1 MTAIVKP
8 LPQSRAIV
16 LLGLIVLTA
25 CRPAPA
31 GSPAVPATATPI
43 LTTSMSTTLSSAT
56 NLADSSTP
64 AELPPSPTPSPTPQ
78 PARPT
83 PTMIPW
89 ERNVSSM
96 GRLSVAEGWAV
107 VGDRLLWTDDAGA
120 SWSDITP
127 AGLSNCPPPDVCSI
141 ASAAVFFDPTHARMV
156 VLRFQEQDPRM
167 TLSLMDTLNGGSSW
181 SLSVVDELGADPL
194 CPGPGCLRDVDLEF
208 LDERN
213 GWLWAHAPLG
223 MQNEQ
228 FYLYRTRDGGQSW
241 TELAK
246 YDDSGTGGPGY
257 VPRMP
262 ILHQIAFIDASSGW
276 ATGGWRW
283 DTDSFVVSRDGG
295 RSWQSVILDTPER
308 YANMEL
314 AYHDP
319 VFFSRVSGMLPAR
332 LNGPEGRGQVLAFYT
347 TGDAGGS
354 WQLTATL
361 EDSELERFCCDDR
374 IPWSAIDESTW
385 FVAVGEAKQYL
396 TRDRGQSWEV
406 IAGAGLNGLELSE
419 VQFVTEA
426 EGWAR
431 GRSCAQGVG
440 CVSPLFGT
448 HDGGRTWTHIIPGS

>member
-1 MTAIVKP
+1 VTAIVKP
-8 LPQSRAIV
+8 LPQSLAIV
-16 LLGLIVLTA
+16 LLSLVVFSA

-31 GSPAVPATATPI
+31 GVPAVSATAAPI
-43 LTTSMSTTLSSAT
+43 LATRVPITLPSAT
-56 NLADSSTP
+56 ISADEPTP
-64 AELPPSPTPSPTPQ
+64 TPLPPSPTPSPTPQ
-78 PARPT
+78 PASPT
-83 PTMIPW
+83 PTMLPW
-89 ERNVSSM
+89 SLNVSSM
-96 GRLSVAEGWAV
+96 GRLSLTEGWV
-107 VGDRLLWTDDAGA
+107 ITGERLLWTEDAGT

-141 ASAAVFFDPTHARMV
+141 ASPPVFFDSTHARMA
-156 VLRFQEQDPRM
+156 VLRFQERDPRM
-167 TLSLMDTLNGGSSW
+167 TLSLMYTLNGGRSW
-181 SLSVVDELGADPL
+181 SLSVVDELDADPL
-194 CPGPGCLRDVDLEF
+194 CPGPGCLRDVDLE
-208 LDERN
+208 LPDERN

-223 MQNEQ
+223 MENEQ

-262 ILHQIAFIDASSGW
+262 ILHQIAFIDAWSGW

-295 RSWQSVILDTPER
+295 RSWQSVLLDTPER

-319 VFFSRVSGMLPAR
+319 VFFSRVSGMLPVR
-332 LNGPEGRGQVLAFYT
+332 LNGPEGRGQVLAFYAT
-347 TGDAGGS
+347 EDGGGS
-354 WQLTATL
+354 WELISTL
-361 EDSELERFCCDDR
+361 EDSELETYCCDDR

-385 FVAVGEAKQYL
+385 FVAVSEAKQYL

-406 IAGAGLNGLELSE
+406 IAGAGLNGLELAE
-419 VQFVTEA
+419 VQFVAEA
-426 EGWAR
+426 EGWGLAR
-431 GRSCAQGVG
+431 ICYRDFG
-440 CVSPLFGT
+440 CMRLLYAT